1 MSSPDQ
7 THDQKRLAAALD
19 TLGMQADH
27 AHIPVL
33 LAYLQQLQHWNK
45 AYNLTAIRDPGK
57 MLVQHVFDSLAIVPV
72 LRARW
77 PDRALRV
84 ADMGSGA
91 GLPGIILAICQPDW
105 SIVCV
110 DAVGK
115 KTAFIRQA
123 AGVLGLK
130 NVRAEHGRIE
140 SMDSLQADLVISRAF
155 ASLSDFVR
163 VAAHHRAPDGTML
176 AMKGQDPVA
185 ERAALEAD
193 TGWSVKH
200 TTELHVPEMDAHRC
214 LLELDST
221 GPEGTP

>member
-1 MSSPDQ
+1 
-7 THDQKRLAAALD
+7 
-19 TLGMQADH
+19 
-27 AHIPVL
+27 
-33 LAYLQQLQHWNK
+33 QQLQRWNK
-45 AYNLTAIRDPGK
+45 AYNLTAIRDPEK

-72 LRARW
+72 LRDRW
-77 PDRALRV
+77 PDRDLRV

-105 SIVCV
+105 SVVCV

-123 AGVLGLK
+123 AGILGLK
-130 NVRAEHGRIE
+130 NVHAEHGRIE

-163 VAAHHRAPDGTML
+163 VAAHHRAPDGVML

-185 ERAALEAD
+185 ERAALETD
-193 TGWSVKH
+193 TGWFVKH
-200 TTELHVPEMDAHRC
+200 TTELRVPEMDAQRC

-221 GPEGTP
+221 GPQGTS